1 MMPDLMQILFVLWAE
16 VQKVVGAVLPVLGY
30 AALAYFAA
38 RFTLAI
44 AQAIVRTTKTLD
56 TEAKMAILRAEAF
69 AKAQVERLEQISE
82 QKEALEASTKMLE
95 DSSPKGSEETSAGAP
110 GQNPQ
115 QAPTG

>member
-1 MMPDLMQILFVLWAE
+1 MMPDIMQIVFVLWAE
-16 VQKVVGAVLPVLGY
+16 VQKIGDAILPVFGY
-30 AALAYFAA
+30 AALAYLAT

-56 TEAKMAILRAEAF
+56 NEAKMAVIRAEAF
-69 AKAQVERLEQISE
+69 AKAQVEREEQISA
-82 QKEALEASTKMLE
+82 QKEALETSTKLIE
-95 DSSPKGSEETSAGAP
+95 DSSAEGSEETSAGAP